1 MEPIQALLEEIE
13 QIDELRQQNRSWPEI
28 QSAIPALQAIGLAT
42 VKQYGRIIL
51 EVKQRLAKDDKLNTV
66 SQNLEAVKQELNIK
80 REELA
85 KVIQELDQVKQELA
99 NSQSELYRVK
109 QELEEVKQKLDKSE
123 ELNTVSQER
132 LDKVIQS
139 EQVRQDLANADGLY
153 MVKQIDEVSQKLNKH
168 NPGSKVKQRLAIS
181 GWSIQQDR
189 HGYFRAF
196 RKIGGKLKAIYL
208 GKSLDGAEERIR
220 AKEAAVRQS

>member
-1 MEPIQALLEEIE
+1 MEPVDVILGVLNEIE
-13 QIDELRQQNRSWPEI
+13 QLRKEGRTWQEI

-42 VKQYGRIIL
+42 VKQYGRVVL
-51 EVKQRLAKDDKLNTV
+51 EVKHGLAKDDKLNTV
-66 SQNLEAVKQELNIK
+66 RQVLEAVRQELNIK

-139 EQVRQDLANADGLY
+139 EQV
-153 MVKQIDEVSQKLNKH
+153 SQKLNKH
-168 NPGSKVKQRLAIS
+168 DPGSKVKQRLSIAD
-181 GWSIQQDR
+181 WNIQQDR
-189 HGYFRAF
+189 QGYYRAF
-196 RKIGGKLKAIYL
+196 KKIGGKLRAVYL
-208 GKSLDGAEERIR
+208 GRSLEGAEDRIR
-220 AKEAAVRQS
+220 AKEAEVRQG

>member
-1 MEPIQALLEEIE
+1 VGNFYTAPT
-13 QIDELRQQNRSWPEI
+13 LRHRKPLQNGGGFFV
-28 QSAIPALQAIGLAT
+28 LGLNT
-42 VKQYGRIIL
+42 VSNEGK
-51 EVKQRLAKDDKLNTV
+51 VKQRLAKAERLSKVKQELD
-66 SQNLEAVKQELNIK
+66 EVKQELNIK

-123 ELNTVSQER
+123 EVSQER

-139 EQVRQDLANADGLY
+139 EQVRQELANADGLY

-189 HGYFRAF
+189 QGYYRAF
-196 RKIGGKLKAIYL
+196 KKIGGKLRAVYL
-208 GKSLDGAEERIR
+208 GRSLEGAEDRIR